1 MESIKQKAE
10 RFLNEALEE
19 NPRLFLIDFSVDA
32 KNHIRVVIDGDDAV
46 SISDCMAVSRKIEH
60 QMDPDHDDFSVEV
73 TSSGVSQ
80 PLQIPRQFI
89 KNVGRSL
96 DVVLNDNSKLKAD
109 LVAANDTEIELSWKA
124 REPKPVGK
132 GKITVDKKAS
142 FAYDAIKEAK
152 VMVIFNK

>member
-10 RFLNEALEE
+10 KFLNEALEE
-19 NPRLFLIDFSVDA
+19 NPHLFMIEFSVNA
-32 KNHIRVVIDGDDAV
+32 KSHIRVVIDGDGDV

-60 QMDPDHDDFSVEV
+60 QMDPENDDFSVEV
-73 TSSGVSQ
+73 TSSGVAQ
-80 PLQIPRQFI
+80 PLQMPRQYI

-96 DVVLNDNSKLKAD
+96 EVILKDNTKLKAE
-109 LVAANDTEIELSWKA
+109 LVTADEEKIELSWKA

-132 GKITVDKKAS
+132 GKTTVDKNAS
-142 FAYDAIKEAK
+142 YKYNEIKEAK

>member
-10 RFLNEALEE
+10 KFLNEALEE
-19 NPRLFLIDFSVDA
+19 NPQLFLIEFSVDA
-32 KNHIRVVIDGDDAV
+32 KNHIRVVLDGDAAV
-46 SISDCMAVSRKIEH
+46 SISDCIAVSRKIEH

-80 PLQIPRQFI
+80 PLQMPRQYI
-89 KNVGRSL
+89 KNIGRSL
-96 DVVLNDNSKLKAD
+96 EVILNDGTKIKAE
-109 LVAANDTEIELSWKA
+109 LVAANDSNIQLFWKSK
-124 REPKPVGK
+124 ESKPVGK

-142 FAYDAIKEAK
+142 FAYKDIKEAK